1 MMMTPVLPVLALVLS
16 SASILLLR
24 RPATA
29 WGLADVPGGRKQ
41 HQGIVPLTGGL
52 GVFIGFLLVQPL
64 QPVPVG
70 ELLPLYVGLVLLVA
84 CGVIDDARDMRSTVK
99 LGVQLLVAA
108 LMVLWGQRVLHH
120 LGTFPGVGEVS
131 LGWLAVPVSIV
142 AVAGLINAINMMDGV
157 DGLAGGST
165 LGVLGWLAFV
175 ASVQSQLSLLAVIVT
190 LAAAVTGF
198 LLFNL
203 RHPWRSKASVFMG
216 DAGSMALGFAIAWFV
231 VELSQSERALVS
243 PVAYGWLLALPV
255 MDTLSLMCRR
265 IRKGRSPLAADRD
278 HLHHIFLRAGFT
290 PGQTTLVLM
299 LCVIGLG
306 GVGVLFSLVGVP
318 DILLLVGLAVVV
330 VAHSL
335 FVGRAWRTSKA
346 LRRLHAATLGSRLH
360 QPAVPM
366 VRLRK
371 SARVGG
377 WRRAL
382 ALAGLYLMAGSLAL
396 EVRLTL
402 AGAVLSVA
410 AGMAAYPAFWR
421 DAVRLPLFWVSLALS
436 AFIALRLLAAGG
448 LGANDANGWVL
459 LAITGLASLPIAWW
473 LAQFRLHWP
482 WLVLTLLVGGG
493 VAFMLHVDWP
503 SLTPHA
509 VRDPWVWGAPAQTGF
524 LASVGLMAAFS
535 LLFSGLQ
542 RLGTGWR
549 PAYQVALGLLF
560 AVPGMVILM
569 ATGYTTAWLA
579 ALAGLAT
586 FAVATPL
593 LGRHQG
599 YRLGRTGVG
608 LVVGVLVVGVLSHQ
622 LLLRGGQS
630 LVELLVQPLQALG
643 LLLNDQPR
651 LAQLLH
657 PGMVERVTL
666 WQQALQGWQGQ
677 WLLGTGR
684 LVPADGELVA
694 GYRAYHSQLASVA
707 AGLGL
712 VGLVGFAAAVAI
724 PFYAIVWMAWRH
736 AWHSAWALGLL
747 SSGVAVMVMSLLS
760 VPTRFPGPLAFMVL
774 LTAAAQV
781 AVFQRA
787 ALRQRGMA
795 GVRHVG
801 SSKVEAPT

>member
-1 MMMTPVLPVLALVLS
+1 MMMTPVLPVSALMLS
-16 SASILLLR
+16 SAAILLLR

-41 HQGIVPLTGGL
+41 HHGIVPLTGGL

-64 QPVPVG
+64 QPVPVA

-108 LMVLWGQRVLHH
+108 LMVLWGQRVLDY
-120 LGTFPGVGEVS
+120 LGTFPGVGALH

-157 DGLAGGST
+157 DGLAGGSA

-190 LAAAVTGF
+190 LGAAVTGF
-198 LLFNL
+198 LLFNM
-203 RHPWRSKASVFMG
+203 RHPWRQRASVFMG

-231 VELSQSERALVS
+231 VELSQSERALVG

-290 PGQTTLVLM
+290 PGQTTLILM
-299 LCVIGLG
+299 FCVIGLG

-330 VAHSL
+330 VVHSL
-335 FVGRAWRTSKA
+335 FVRRAWRTSKA
-346 LRRLHAATLGSRLH
+346 LRRLHAATLGQRQR

-371 SARVGG
+371 SDRVGG

-396 EVRLTL
+396 DIRLTL
-402 AGAVLSVA
+402 GGATLAVA
-410 AGMAAYPAFWR
+410 SGMAAYPAFWR
-421 DAVRLPLFWVSLALS
+421 DAVRLPLFWISLGLS
-436 AFIALRLLAAGG
+436 AFIALRLLSAGG
-448 LGANDANGWVL
+448 LGAGDANGWAL

-503 SLTPHA
+503 SLAPRA

-549 PAYQVALGLLF
+549 PGYQVVLGLLF
-560 AVPGMVILM
+560 AVPGMIILM

-586 FAVATPL
+586 FALAAPV

-599 YRLGRTGVG
+599 YRLGRAGVA

-622 LLLRGGQS
+622 LLLRESQT

-643 LLLNDQPR
+643 LLLNDQPLQAR
-651 LAQLLH
+651 ALH
-657 PGMVERVTL
+657 PGMVERFTL
-666 WQQALQGWQGQ
+666 WQQAWQQWQGQ
-677 WLLGTGR
+677 WLMGTGW
-684 LVPADGELVA
+684 LAPAAGELMG
-694 GYRAYHSQLASVA
+694 GYRAYHSLLASVA

-712 VGLVGFAAAVAI
+712 VGLLGFTAAVAM
-724 PFYAIVWMAWRH
+724 PLYAIVWMAWRH

-747 SSGVAVMVMSLLS
+747 SSGVAVIVMSLLAM
-760 VPTRFPGPLAFMVL
+760 PARFPEPLAFMVL

-787 ALRQRGMA
+787 ALRQRGASTARGEPGGAPRA
-795 GVRHVG
+795 G
-801 SSKVEAPT
+801 